1 MAGADRQGRAGAA
14 RDCGVIVHRA
24 DAPEDVA
31 PAVASACALAFASGE
46 RVAVLLGQRLLG
58 AKAFTAEAS

>member
-14 RDCGVIVHRA
+14 RDLRRDRA
-24 DAPEDVA
+24 PRRRPEDVE

>member
-1 MAGADRQGRAGAA
+1 MRID
-14 RDCGVIVHRA
+14 
-24 DAPEDVA
+24 DVE